1 MGVTKMKIVI
11 EEIKEFNAI
20 APLVEEVQNLHANL
34 FPSLYKPFEYQG
46 IKKEMEAILSNEL
59 CKVFIAKME
68 NITVGYVMILIKKI
82 PENAFHYSMQ
92 IIHIDQIAVA
102 EAYKRVGVGAML
114 LNKVEEF
121 SKEMKI
127 NRIELDHLNNN
138 SIAKTFFYSKG
149 FLPYRS
155 KLMKHLL

>member
-1 MGVTKMKIVI
+1 MKIEI
-11 EEIKEFNAI
+11 REIKEFNII
-20 APLVEEVQNLHANL
+20 APLVEEVQNLHANI
-34 FPSLYKPFEYQG
+34 FPSVYKPFEYQG
-46 IKKEMEAILSNEL
+46 IKKEMEAMLSNEL
-59 CKVFIAKME
+59 CKVFLAKTE

-92 IIHIDQIAVA
+92 IIHIDQIVVA

-121 SKEMKI
+121 SKEMKV

-138 SIAKTFFYSKG
+138 SIAKTFFHSKG

-155 KLMKHLL
+155 KLIKHLI